1 MPFTHL
7 VFLFVF
13 LPLCLAGYYGIELI
27 GWKWKTLQTLRMK
40 DLFLWIAS
48 LGFYACAGIRD
59 AFFLVGYSILVYA
72 AGRLIAARKQNPSPK
87 FWLALSAF
95 GVLLI
100 LFVCKYAAFVFRIFT
115 GSSLGISIAAPLG
128 ISFITFS
135 AVSYLTDTYRGDAAP
150 GSFLDTALYLTFFPK
165 VSSGPIQLW
174 KEFQGQLNRKIPDS
188 TQVIRSIN
196 RIIIGMAKK
205 LILADTFGAV
215 VADIQSSAAYGIDA
229 PTAWGGAFLYM
240 LQIYYD
246 FSGYSDIAIGLSGLF
261 GIQIKDNFH
270 FPYCSLSISEFWR
283 RWHISLST
291 WFREYVYIPLGG
303 NRKGFFKTLRNLF
316 VVFLLTGIWHGAG
329 WNYLLWGCLNGVCV
343 VAERCI
349 RDKSWYKKT
358 PGWIKWAAAM
368 FIVYISWIFFRLASL
383 SQICQYFAIMF
394 GLADFS
400 FIDLSWPYFF
410 EFKILVLMAAAILGA
425 VPCSWKPLKKLE
437 ETAEN
442 TPVLFLLQEVLL
454 LLLGIIDV
462 MCIVNSTYSPFL
474 YFQY

>member
-1 MPFTHL
+1 MWN
-7 VFLFVF
+7 
-13 LPLCLAGYYGIELI
+13 CG
-27 GWKWKTLQTLRMK
+27 
-40 DLFLWIAS
+40 
-48 LGFYACAGIRD
+48 
-59 AFFLVGYSILVYA
+59 
-72 AGRLIAARKQNPSPK
+72 
-87 FWLALSAF
+87 
-95 GVLLI
+95 
-100 LFVCKYAAFVFRIFT
+100 
-115 GSSLGISIAAPLG
+115 
-128 ISFITFS
+128 
-135 AVSYLTDTYRGDAAP
+135 
-150 GSFLDTALYLTFFPK
+150 
-165 VSSGPIQLW
+165 
-174 KEFQGQLNRKIPDS
+174 NRKIPDS

-283 RWHISLST
+283 RWHISLGT